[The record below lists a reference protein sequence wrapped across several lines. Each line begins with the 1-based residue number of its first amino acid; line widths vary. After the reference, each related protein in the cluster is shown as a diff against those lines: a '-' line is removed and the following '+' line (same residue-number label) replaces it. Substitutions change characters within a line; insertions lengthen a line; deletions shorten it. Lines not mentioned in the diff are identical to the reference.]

1 MDANATEF
9 DYRSELFQ
17 NSFHRIEQSSFLGNV
32 FNTNFGKLKALSSK
46 RTKSVNHRELLSIA
60 AAFSLICE
68 GGKRNGWCDF
78 AKIVPKCHQMVHLKK
93 YVGNFF
99 VQTI

>member
-1 MDANATEF
+1 M
-9 DYRSELFQ
+9 S
-17 NSFHRIEQSSFLGNV
+17 
-32 FNTNFGKLKALSSK
+32 NTIFGKLKAFSSK

-99 VQTI
+99 CSNNLKCNCCERGTEIRFESSSRAGFD